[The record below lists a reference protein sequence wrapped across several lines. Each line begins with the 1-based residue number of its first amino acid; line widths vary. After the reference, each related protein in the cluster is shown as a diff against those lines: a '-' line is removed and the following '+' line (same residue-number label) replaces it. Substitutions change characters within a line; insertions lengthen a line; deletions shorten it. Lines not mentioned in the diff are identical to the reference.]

1 MKLLSQNHINIKK
14 EKKKNYTVK
23 LNQLKLDIG
32 LFGASGRGVLTAAND
47 KVAVQIISSSYSTK
61 KPNPPN
67 SSSSSP
73 LSSSSSKPLSSLLK
87 IPFHRNPNSRCNHTT
102 PATRFLSAKAP
113 SFTWDARDLSNYHL
127 VLKQN
132 SSLEITFDFHVLYGE
147 GVVGESDGEMA
158 VVGKA
163 STMVDVA
170 EEMMMKKTESN
181 SCSHRNLQR
190 KLPIK
195 LRVNGLLMEASL
207 SVSIKLTRVKNSDD
221 DSSRPIENSVES
233 KKRHAIIER
242 VKYLTSFT
250 NNRGKNVKR
259 LSHPKPK
266 GTEQSPSP
274 YESDGSPSPVF
285 DSDDSSE
292 STTSSGSSRTSNNS
306 GSIII
311 ENHGNSGSRLS
322 KSGGNKNGGCESERF
337 IMESS
342 ATRTRL
348 DGRGNRNESRVS
360 RNRSFTGLG
369 FNSVT
374 AKQEFQLATRSR
386 ALTKSHEV
394 SSHLRYEEKNCSS
407 SRWKSREISSRD
419 GKLKLKTNVFLASF
433 DQMSEEASG
442 DSACSVLVALIAHW
456 LHSNNNM
463 PTMSQFDNLITQGS
477 SEWRKLCKS
486 DYYLK
491 LFPDKHFDLETV
503 LEANLRP
510 IIVVPQESYTGFF
523 SPEKFQCLKGAMSF
537 DQIWDEIRTKVDN
550 NKPRIYIVS
559 WNDHFFVL
567 KVEKDAYYVI
577 DSLGERLYEGCQQA
591 FILKFDESSVM
602 YRKVERKQQLVEGGS
617 SRFEAGCRGK
627 ECCKEFIKRF
637 LAAISVRQL
646 EKEEK
651 KGNVSNPFLHR
662 QLQIDFHY
670 STITTTSSAIRH

>member
-1 MKLLSQNHINIKK
+1 MKLLSQNHINIKEE
-14 EKKKNYTVK
+14 EKKKKYYAVK

-32 LFGASGRGVLTAAND
+32 LFGARGSGVLTAAND
-47 KVAVQIISSSYSTK
+47 KVAVQIVSGT
-61 KPNPPN
+61 
-67 SSSSSP
+67 SSSSP
-73 LSSSSSKPLSSLLK
+73 LSSSPPSAKPLSSLLK
-87 IPFHRNPNSRCNHTT
+87 IPFHRNPNSRCSHTT

-113 SFTWDARDLSNYHL
+113 SITWGARDLSNYHL

-132 SSLEITFDFHVLYGE
+132 GSLEIAFDFHVLYGE
-147 GVVGESDGEMA
+147 GVEGESDGEMA
-158 VVGKA
+158 VIGKA
-163 STMVDVA
+163 STMVAVT
-170 EEMMMKKTESN
+170 EEMMKKTESN
-181 SCSHRNLQR
+181 SSSHHRNVQR

-207 SVSIKLTRVKNSDD
+207 SVSMKLMRVKNSDD
-221 DSSRPIENSVES
+221 ESSRPIEKPVES

-250 NNRGKNVKR
+250 TNRGKNG
-259 LSHPKPK
+259 KPQPHGK
-266 GTEQSPSP
+266 GTEQQSPSP

-285 DSDDSSE
+285 DSDESSE
-292 STTSSGSSRTSNNS
+292 STTSSGSSSNNS

-311 ENHGNSGSRLS
+311 DNDGNWGSRLS
-322 KSGGNKNGGCESERF
+322 KSGNKNGGCESERF
-337 IMESS
+337 IMGSS
-342 ATRTRL
+342 GTRTRL
-348 DGRGNRNESRVS
+348 DGRGS
-360 RNRSFTGLG
+360 RNGSFTGLG
-369 FNSVT
+369 FNSFT
-374 AKQEFQLATRSR
+374 TKQEFQVATRSR
-386 ALTKSHEV
+386 AALTKSQEL
-394 SSHLRYEEKNCSS
+394 SSHLRYQEKNCSS
-407 SRWKSREISSRD
+407 SRWKSKEISSRD
-419 GKLKLKTNVFLASF
+419 GKLKLKTNVFFASF
-433 DQMSEEASG
+433 DQMSERASG

-523 SPEKFQCLKGAMSF
+523 SPQKFQCLKGAMSF
-537 DQIWDEIRTKVDN
+537 DQIWDDITTKVD

-602 YRKVERKQQLVEGGS
+602 YRKVERKQPLVEAGS
-617 SRFEAGCRGK
+617 SRFEAVCRGK

-670 STITTTSSAIRH
+670 STITSTSSAIRH